1 MLVVLKAEGYVDN
14 KMNNKTYHTVG
25 TVAKSNS
32 KIDTLT
38 HKYMVAHFPGQ
49 ALQWKV
55 AALNRFKIDTTNP
68 KTWPHIGLAQTLV
81 VNARSKSRENT
92 N

>member
-49 ALQWKV
+49 ALQ
-55 AALNRFKIDTTNP
+55 
-68 KTWPHIGLAQTLV
+68 
-81 VNARSKSRENT
+81 
-92 N
+92 